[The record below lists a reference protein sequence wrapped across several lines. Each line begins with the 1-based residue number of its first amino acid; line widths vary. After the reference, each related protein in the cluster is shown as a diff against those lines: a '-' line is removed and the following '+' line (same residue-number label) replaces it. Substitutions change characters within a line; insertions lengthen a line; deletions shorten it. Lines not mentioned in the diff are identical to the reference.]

1 MTVPGHVKADIA
13 AAIEAAN
20 ASGHSQ
26 YIHTGGIALSVR
38 PRLSR
43 QDSLES
49 TWAYL
54 HSRQTPV
61 EHAMEV
67 VKRGIKVS
75 RDEWT
80 IVRVLS

>member
-13 AAIEAAN
+13 AAIETAN
-20 ASGHSQ
+20 ASGHAQ
-26 YIHTGGIALSVR
+26 YIQTGGIALSVR

-54 HSRQTPV
+54 RSRQTPV
-61 EHAMEV
+61 EHAMQAV
-67 VKRGIKVS
+67 RRGVQTG
-75 RDEWT
+75 RDTWS